1 MRKKNGAW
9 GINLPDFRL
18 YYKASVIKKV
28 WHWHKNI
35 NINQWNK
42 IESQEIN
49 PYTYAHLIFDK
60 RDKNTQWRIDS
71 LFNKW
76 CWENWTTTC
85 KRIKLEHF
93 PTPHTQINSNGV
105 KDLNVRSEI
114 IKLSEKSIGK
124 TLYDINHIRMLYDPP
139 LRVTEIKTENK
150 QMGAKEI

>member
-1 MRKKNGAW
+1 MMKEVR
-9 GINLPDFRL
+9 IDR
-18 YYKASVIKKV
+18 
-28 WHWHKNI
+28 
-35 NINQWNK
+35 
-42 IESQEIN
+42 
-49 PYTYAHLIFDK
+49 
-60 RDKNTQWRIDS
+60 WRIDS

-93 PTPHTQINSNGV
+93 LTPHTQINSKGV

-114 IKLSEKSIGK
+114 IKVSEKSIGK
-124 TLYDINHIRMLYDPP
+124 TLYDINHVRMLYDPP